1 MQWTPTDAPLRIPDA
16 ATAPWTVAVGADDR
30 QPRRPFSAPQAAA
43 LPPNLGPLPLPLS
56 LHRRAALIAATTVAT
71 VVVMLA
77 AEPAH
82 ATSVAGVTMAASR
95 GSQLVDV
102 WQREASLRAQRRGAA
117 AQLEESSMQ
126 RARARG
132 PRFREFFPIECPAW
146 TKNEFLA
153 STASLRLGAEV
164 PAGQRTLVAVPRSQ

>member
-30 QPRRPFSAPQAAA
+30 QPRRPFSAPQ
-43 LPPNLGPLPLPLS
+43 
-56 LHRRAALIAATTVAT
+56 TT

-102 WQREASLRAQRRGAA
+102 WQREASLRARRRGAA
-117 AQLEESSMQ
+117 AQLEKSSSGSSAAAGLASNNL
-126 RARARG
+126 ARAG
-132 PRFREFFPIECPAW
+132 ASFFVSFSHAIECPAW
-146 TKNEFLA
+146 TKNKFAFSIKGGLGP
-153 STASLRLGAEV
+153 STASLRLRAEV
-164 PAGQRTLVAVPRSQ
+164 PADQRTLMAVPRSQ